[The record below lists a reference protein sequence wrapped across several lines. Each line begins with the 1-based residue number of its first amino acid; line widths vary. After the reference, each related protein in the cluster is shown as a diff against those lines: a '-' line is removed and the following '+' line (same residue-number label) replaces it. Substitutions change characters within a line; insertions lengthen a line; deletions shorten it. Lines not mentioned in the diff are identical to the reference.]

1 MRLQCHVLRLF
12 FFLARRSFLF
22 RLTGRRGRYNTAES
36 TSQRRDP
43 PFREQESHMSG
54 LFSKLIDFMDKEEW
68 KYEILEGETT
78 IRFHFKTKTG
88 RLLCFGDVEED
99 KQFVLFYS
107 YLPVNVPEDKLIE
120 IAEFLTRANRG
131 IRIGNFEMDYDTGE
145 ICYKTSIDIEGGD
158 LTHKVMD
165 NLLRANLSTTDR
177 YFRGIMEVIFGDK
190 APTEA
195 IQTIE
200 KPNARR
206 NADDETSELDDEDED
221 LDDDDDD
228 EDEEEDF
235 DDDISLDDEELL
247 RDDDEERGRR
257 N

>member
-1 MRLQCHVLRLF
+1 
-12 FFLARRSFLF
+12 
-22 RLTGRRGRYNTAES
+22 
-36 TSQRRDP
+36 
-43 PFREQESHMSG
+43 MSG

-107 YLPVNVPEDKLIE
+107 YLPVNVPDDKLVE

-145 ICYKTSIDIEGGD
+145 ICYKTSLDIEGGD

-190 APTEA
+190 EPAEA
-195 IQTIE
+195 IQSIE
-200 KPNARR
+200 KPGSRR
-206 NADDETSELDDEDED
+206 NTDEQASDDEDDNDMDDEDE
-221 LDDDDDD
+221 
-228 EDEEEDF
+228 EEEDF

-247 RDDDEERGRR
+247 RDDEDEGRRGR